1 MRNRFLTA
9 CLVPGLLLS
18 SGALSSGVLAATMVS
33 QKGRTFRPAEINIPR
48 GETVTFTNEDSYIHQ
63 VYVSG
68 LFESD
73 EKAPGENVNQTFTA
87 AGTFQVRCR
96 IHPTMK
102 LTIRVR

>member
-1 MRNRFLTA
+1 VVN
-9 CLVPGLLLS
+9 
-18 SGALSSGVLAATMVS
+18 
-33 QKGRTFRPAEINIPR
+33 QKGRTFRPGEINIAR

-73 EKAPGENVNQTFTA
+73 ERAPGENVNQVFTA

-102 LTIRVR
+102 LTVRVR

>member
-1 MRNRFLTA
+1 MSGTRH
-9 CLVPGLLLS
+9 LVIAALLLPGL
-18 SGALSSGVLAATMVS
+18 AVLPAAAATVVN
-33 QKGRTFRPAEINIPR
+33 QKGRAFRPNEINIPR

-96 IHPTMK
+96 IHPTMR
-102 LTIRVR
+102 LTVRVR

>member
-1 MRNRFLTA
+1 MHRTRR
-9 CLVPGLLLS
+9 LLLALLA
-18 SGALSSGVLAATMVS
+18 SGLAVLPAAAATVVS
-33 QKGRTFRPAEINIPR
+33 QKGRTFRPGEINILR

-73 EKAPGENVNQTFTA
+73 ERAPGENVNQVFTA

>member
-1 MRNRFLTA
+1 MHRTS
-9 CLVPGLLLS
+9 CLQLALLLS
-18 SGALSSGVLAATMVS
+18 GLAVLPAAAATVVS
-33 QKGRTFRPAEINIPR
+33 QKGRTFRPAEISIPR

-73 EKAPGENVNQTFTA
+73 ERAPGENVNQVFTA

-102 LTIRVR
+102 LTVRVR

>member
-1 MRNRFLTA
+1 MRNTILTA

-18 SGALSSGVLAATMVS
+18 SGVLAATVVS
-33 QKGRTFRPAEINIPR
+33 QKGRTFRPAEISIPR

-73 EKAPGENVNQTFTA
+73 EKAPGENLNQTFTA

>member
-1 MRNRFLTA
+1 MYRTGHLLLA
-9 CLVPGLLLS
+9 LLLS
-18 SGALSSGVLAATMVS
+18 GLAILPAAAATVVN
-33 QKGRTFRPAEINIPR
+33 QKGRAFRPTEINIPR

-73 EKAPGENVNQTFTA
+73 EKAPGENVNQVFTA

-102 LTIRVR
+102 LTMRVR

>member
-1 MRNRFLTA
+1 MHRTSRR
-9 CLVPGLLLS
+9 LVAALLLS
-18 SGALSSGVLAATMVS
+18 GLAGAPALAATVVS
-33 QKGRTFRPAEINIPR
+33 QKSRTFRPGEINIPR

-73 EKAPGENVNQTFTA
+73 EKAPGENVNQAFTA

-102 LTIRVR
+102 LTVRVR

>member
-1 MRNRFLTA
+1 MRNRLLAA
-9 CLVPGLLLS
+9 CLIPGLLLS
-18 SGALSSGVLAATMVS
+18 SGVLADTVVS
-33 QKGRTFRPAEINIPR
+33 QKGRTFRPAEISISR

-63 VYVSG
+63 VYASG

>member
-1 MRNRFLTA
+1 MRCTVLTI
-9 CLVPGLLLS
+9 GLIL
-18 SGALSSGVLAATMVS
+18 GCTAAQAAAVVA
-33 QKGRTFRPAEINIPR
+33 QKGRTFRPGEINISR

-63 VYVSG
+63 VYVAG

-73 EKAPGENVNQTFTA
+73 EKAPGGNVNQVFTA

-102 LTIRVR
+102 LTVRVR

>member
-1 MRNRFLTA
+1 FL
-9 CLVPGLLLS
+9 G
-18 SGALSSGVLAATMVS
+18 GFALAPALAATVVT
-33 QKGRTFRPAEINIPR
+33 QKSRSFRPGEITIAR

-73 EKAPGENVNQTFTA
+73 ERAPGENLNETFPA
-87 AGTFQVRCR
+87 SGTFQVRCR

-102 LTIRVR
+102 LTVRVR

>member
-1 MRNRFLTA
+1 MHRTSR
-9 CLVPGLLLS
+9 LLLALLA
-18 SGALSSGVLAATMVS
+18 SGLAVLPAAAATVVS
-33 QKGRTFRPAEINIPR
+33 QKGRAFRPGEITIAR
-48 GETVTFTNEDSYIHQ
+48 GDTVTFTNEDSYLHH

-73 EKAPGENVNQTFTA
+73 EKAPGENLNQTFTA

-102 LTIRVR
+102 LTVRVR

>member
-1 MRNRFLTA
+1 MSGTRR
-9 CLVPGLLLS
+9 LLIA
-18 SGALSSGVLAATMVS
+18 ALLPALAVLPAAAATVVN
-33 QKGRTFRPAEINIPR
+33 QKGRTFRPGEINIAR

-73 EKAPGENVNQTFTA
+73 EKAPGENVNQTFNA

-102 LTIRVR
+102 LTVRVR

>member
-1 MRNRFLTA
+1 MHRTSR
-9 CLVPGLLLS
+9 LLLALLA
-18 SGALSSGVLAATMVS
+18 SGLAVLPAAAATIVS

-63 VYVSG
+63 VYASG

-73 EKAPGENVNQTFTA
+73 EKAPGENVNQVFTA